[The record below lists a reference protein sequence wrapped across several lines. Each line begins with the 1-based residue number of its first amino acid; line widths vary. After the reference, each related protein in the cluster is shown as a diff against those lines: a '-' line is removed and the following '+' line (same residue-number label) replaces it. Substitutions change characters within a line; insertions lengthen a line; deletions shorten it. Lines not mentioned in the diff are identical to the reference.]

1 MQLVTSLQLLM
12 STLMPHARV
21 LKRYHLPVLFLFTC
35 RLQAPPMPL
44 APSMSS
50 EADQA
55 VAITCVE
62 MKLIAKHAC
71 VKPASSS
78 SSSCCLLRA
87 PFPIK
92 SCQPPRSL
100 PVPHAC
106 IVWSPGARSAAPSP
120 VGSAM
125 SCVARPSEYKC
136 GCICLDLF
144 YLSQRSQ
151 RFINV
156 APIQAKPD
164 LQVFSS
170 SSMQRQQLPSTITGV
185 CGTIP
190 VF

>member
-1 MQLVTSLQLLM
+1 
-12 STLMPHARV
+12 
-21 LKRYHLPVLFLFTC
+21 
-35 RLQAPPMPL
+35 MPL

-62 MKLIAKHAC
+62 MKFIAKHAC

-106 IVWSPGARSAAPSP
+106 IVWSPGTRFAAPSP
-120 VGSAM
+120 PSKSSPVGLAM
-125 SCVARPSEYKC
+125 SCVARVSECKC
-136 GCICLDLF
+136 GCIYLDLF
-144 YLSQRSQ
+144 CLSQRSQ